1 MAYDLMN
8 DIVQKTLAGIS
19 EAQKKYE
26 YWTGGRWLWEAPEYM
41 VTTYI
46 AKHIADIEDKTFYL
60 TLEHKVRDAIKAAR
74 NNGKL
79 PVGQP
84 LKHLRLKGKFDVLV
98 WWANDTPRAVIEVKK
113 KVARFS
119 DIEADV
125 SRICAILNIP
135 DTSFRCGFIAYYTSK
150 YDKHGLAKDLVNDRV
165 KEVAKDVKLFANQN
179 GMKFKR
185 YSGKVKGDDSD
196 AWTVEVLKIS
206 K

>member
-1 MAYDLMN
+1 MN

-19 EAQKKYE
+19 EAQKTYD

-46 AKHIADIEDKTFYL
+46 AKHIAVIEDKTFYL
-60 TLEHKVRDAIKAAR
+60 TLEHKVRGAIIKAGGLPP
-74 NNGKL
+74 GK
-79 PVGQP
+79 PPDV
-84 LKHLRLKGKFDVLV
+84 LRLKGKFDILV
-98 WWANDTPRAVIEVKK
+98 WWANEKEKPRAVIEVKK
-113 KVARFS
+113 QVKRFS

-150 YDKHGLAKDLVNDRV
+150 YDYRGLV
-165 KEVAKDVKLFANQN
+165 KERVIERVDKVAKDVKLFANKD
-179 GMKFKR
+179 GKKFKR

-206 K
+206 R

>member
-1 MAYDLMN
+1 MS
-8 DIVQKTLAGIS
+8 DIVNKTLAGIS

-46 AKHIADIEDKTFYL
+46 AKHISVLEDKTFYL
-60 TLEHKVRDAIKAAR
+60 TLEHKVRDALDKA
-74 NNGKL
+74 GGL
-79 PVGQP
+79 PLPPGEPPDV
-84 LKHLRLKGKFDVLV
+84 LRLKGKFDILV

-113 KVARFS
+113 KVKRFS

-150 YDKHGLAKDLVNDRV
+150 YDKHGLAKDRVNERV
-165 KEVAKDVKLFANQN
+165 KEVAKDVKKFANKN
-179 GMKFKR
+179 GKTFKR
-185 YSGKVKGDDSD
+185 YYGKVKGDDSD

-206 K
+206 G